1 MASVVNLIIKLQAK
15 DQNVVSVAQNVQKDL
30 DSIIAKADTVKRK
43 LQDAFSF
50 SNFKSS
56 LMSIPGMQFLMNP
69 YTLIASGIGA
79 VTSLGAQAE
88 MTSTAFR
95 VLVGDEERAAK
106 LLGDIDDF
114 AAHTPFTKLG
124 LTDATKTLLNFGV
137 ASDNAL
143 GILKQLGDI
152 SMGDAQKLGS
162 LSTVYGQV
170 SAASK
175 LSGQDLLQ
183 FINAGFNPLKEL
195 QKMGEEGL
203 IPKKSY
209 QELQDMMSKGQIGI
223 EAVNAAMRHAT
234 GEGGQFHGMMEQT
247 SETLA
252 GKWSTAV
259 GLVQQ
264 KATGIYDKIQPYLMK
279 GVELFSTAADI
290 VMGIVGG
297 VVDVIDF
304 LVSHLESLAYIGVVV
319 GIATVAFN
327 AQSIALAVLKGAYL
341 VQTAVTSGLAGAQGL
356 LNAIMAANP
365 IGIVVTAVAAL
376 AAGVVYCW
384 NKFAGFRAVIKSVWD
399 VIKGFGNAIKN
410 YLIDRITGLLKG
422 IGKLGEALSKLFSG
436 DFKGAWTSAK
446 DAALKISGYEAVK
459 NFAGNVK
466 GIKGNYAQH
475 LAEERQKQDKK
486 ETASQGISTPHL
498 AGSKTGDYGEVF
510 QAGTG
515 SGGKGKKGGSGRK
528 TAEAAVTG
536 GTRSTSIHMTISK
549 FFDNIN
555 VYMADKTDT
564 SQLEQIILQS
574 LNRSLAIAT
583 STDR

>member
-1 MASVVNLIIKLQAK
+1 MTSVVSLLIKLQAK
-15 DQNVVSVAQNVQKDL
+15 DQNVLSVAKNVQKDL
-30 DSIIAKADTVKRK
+30 DGIIAKADTVRQK
-43 LQDAFSF
+43 LHDAFSF
-50 SNFKSS
+50 QNFKSS

-106 LLGDIDDF
+106 LLGDIDNF
-114 AAHTPFTKLG
+114 AARTPFTKLG
-124 LTDATKTLLNFGV
+124 LTEATKTLLNFGV

-152 SMGDAQKLGS
+152 SMGDAQKLSS

-234 GEGGQFHGMMEQT
+234 SEGGQFHGMMEQT

-252 GKWSTAV
+252 GKWSTAI

-264 KATGIYDKIQPYLMK
+264 KATAIYEKIQPLLMK
-279 GVELFSTAADI
+279 GVELFSSAADI

-304 LVSHLESLAYIGVVV
+304 LVNHLEELAYIGVVV

-327 AQSIALAVLKGAYL
+327 AQTIALTVLKGAYL
-341 VQTAVTSGLAGAQGL
+341 VQTAVTAGLTGAQAL
-356 LNAIMAANP
+356 LNAVMAANP
-365 IGIVVTAVAAL
+365 IGFVVTVIAAL
-376 AAGVVYCW
+376 AAGIVYCW

-399 VIKGFGNAIKN
+399 VIKGFGKALKDYVLNRV
-410 YLIDRITGLLKG
+410 LDLLKG
-422 IGKLGEALSKLFSG
+422 VGKLGEAFAKLFKG
-436 DFKGAWTSAK
+436 DFTGAWNSAK
-446 DAALKISGYEAVK
+446 DAALKISGVSAAQQLVSDT
-459 NFAGNVK
+459 K
-466 GIKGNYAQH
+466 GIKSNYAQH
-475 LAEERQKQDKK
+475 LAEERQKQEKK

-498 AGSKTGDYGEVF
+498 AGSKTDDYGEVF
-510 QAGTG
+510 QNGSASGRKG
-515 SGGKGKKGGSGRK
+515 KSGGNGRK

>member
-1 MASVVNLIIKLQAK
+1 MASIVSLIIKLQAK
-15 DQNVVSVAQNVQKDL
+15 DQNVVDVSQKVQKEL
-30 DSIIAKADTVKRK
+30 DGVIANANSVKQK

-88 MTSTAFR
+88 MTATAFR
-95 VLVGDEERAAK
+95 VLVGDEDKAAR

-114 AAHTPFTKLG
+114 AAKTPFTKLG
-124 LTDATKTLLNFGV
+124 LTDGTKTLLNFGV

-143 GILKQLGDI
+143 DTLKQLGDI
-152 SMGDAQKLGS
+152 SMGDSQKLGS
-162 LSTVYGQV
+162 LATVYGQV

-223 EAVNAAMRHAT
+223 EAVNAAMQHAT
-234 GEGGQFHGMMEQT
+234 AEGGQFHGMMEQT

-252 GKWSTAV
+252 GKWSTAI
-259 GLVQQ
+259 GLIQQ
-264 KATGIYDKIQPYLMK
+264 KATAVYDKIQPYLMK
-279 GVELFSTAADI
+279 GIEIFSGAADI
-290 VMGIVGG
+290 VMGLVGG
-297 VVDVIDF
+297 IVDAIDW
-304 LVSHLESLAYIGVVV
+304 LIEHAEGLAYIGVVV
-319 GIATVAFN
+319 GIGTVAFN
-327 AQSIALAVLKGAYL
+327 AQTIALAALKGAYL
-341 VQTAVTSGLAGAQGL
+341 VQTAVTSGLAGAQVL
-356 LNAIMAANP
+356 LNTIMKANP
-365 IGIVVTAVAAL
+365 IGLVVTGIAML
-376 AAGVVYCW
+376 AAGVIYCW

-399 VIKGFGNAIKN
+399 CIKGFGSAIKN
-410 YLIDRITGLLKG
+410 YLIDRIMGLLKG

-446 DAALKISGYEAVK
+446 DAAAKISGYEAAK

-475 LAEERQKQDKK
+475 LAEERAKQEKK
-486 ETASQGISTPHL
+486 ESSKSVISKPGL
-498 AGSKTGDYGEVF
+498 AGSKDAEYGDVF
-510 QAGTG
+510 QSG
-515 SGGKGKKGGSGRK
+515 SSSGKGSKGGGKGRK

-536 GTRSTSIHMTISK
+536 GTRNTSITMSISK
-549 FFDNIN
+549 FFDTLN

-564 SQLEQIILQS
+564 SQLEQVILQC

>member
-1 MASVVNLIIKLQAK
+1 MASVVSLIIKLQAK
-15 DQNVVSVAQNVQKDL
+15 DQNVLSVARSVQKDL
-30 DSIIAKADTVKRK
+30 DGIIAKADTVRQK
-43 LQDAFSF
+43 LHDAFSF
-50 SNFKSS
+50 QNFKSS

-79 VTSLGAQAE
+79 ITSLGAQAE
-88 MTSTAFR
+88 MTATAFR
-95 VLVGDEERAAK
+95 VLVGDEEQAAR
-106 LLGDIDDF
+106 LLGDIDEF

-137 ASDNAL
+137 ASDKAL
-143 GILKQLGDI
+143 GTLKQLGDI
-152 SMGDAQKLGS
+152 SMGDSQKLSS

-170 SAASK
+170 AAASK

-223 EAVNAAMRHAT
+223 EAVDAAMRHAT
-234 GEGGQFHGMMEQT
+234 GEGGQFHDMMEQT

-264 KATGIYDKIQPYLMK
+264 KATSIYEKIQPYLLK
-279 GVELFSTAADI
+279 GVELFSSAADV

-297 VVDVIDF
+297 VVNVIDF
-304 LVSHLESLAYIGVVV
+304 LVGHLDGLAYIGVVV
-319 GIATVAFN
+319 GIATVAYN
-327 AQSIALAVLKGAYL
+327 AQAIALAALRGAYL
-341 VQTAVTSGLAGAQGL
+341 VQTAVTTGLAGAQAL
-356 LNAIMAANP
+356 LNAIFVANP
-365 IGIVVTAVAAL
+365 IAAVVTGITALVAV
-376 AAGVVYCW
+376 VVYCW
-384 NKFAGFRAVIKSVWD
+384 NKFAGLRAIVKTVWD
-399 VIKGFGNAIKN
+399 CIKGFGNAIKS

-436 DFKGAWTSAK
+436 DFKGAWNSAK
-446 DAALKISGYEAVK
+446 DAAVKISGYEAVK
-459 NFAGNVK
+459 NFSGNVK

-475 LAEERQKQDKK
+475 LADERQKK
-486 ETASQGISTPHL
+486 EQKEQTSHGISKPGL
-498 AGSKTGDYGEVF
+498 SGSKTEYGDVF
-510 QAGTG
+510 QDG
-515 SGGKGKKGGSGRK
+515 GGSGKAGKAGKGGRK
-528 TAEAAVTG
+528 VAEAAVTG
-536 GTRSTSIHMTISK
+536 GTRNTSITMNISK

-564 SQLEQIILQS
+564 SQLEQVIIQS